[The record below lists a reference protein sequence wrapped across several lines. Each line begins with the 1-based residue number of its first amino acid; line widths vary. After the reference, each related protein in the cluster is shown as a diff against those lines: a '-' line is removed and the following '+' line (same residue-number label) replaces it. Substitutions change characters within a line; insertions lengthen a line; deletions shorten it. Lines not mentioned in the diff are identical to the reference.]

1 MVVCRG
7 QVEEI
12 PHAVDGVS
20 RSGAFY
26 TFISFEQNNAVYRT
40 DHRALSKPD
49 ADEYFGLFQDAGW
62 EHVASY
68 SNTHYFRCLPE
79 ACEFPEIHSD
89 RD

>member
-1 MVVCRG
+1 M
-7 QVEEI
+7 
-12 PHAVDGVS
+12 DGVS